1 MAENTMQPLPPVN
14 AEAAATMWADYLAS
28 RSIDAQNAPH
38 HVAES
43 FGDHPALADEL
54 LNEILHGTKRATSS
68 LACDYDDCNERV
80 PRPEDH
86 CIICDGA
93 GEPRAI
99 LRIISV
105 DRASFFEVDAQ
116 FAAAEGE
123 GDLSLASW
131 QREHEKFWRRTQ
143 KAMGRDWSP
152 EDTRLPGGEL
162 ILERFEICW
171 PARFAG

>member
-1 MAENTMQPLPPVN
+1 MTEKTVEALPPVN
-14 AEAAATMWADYLAS
+14 TEAAAKMWAGYLAS
-28 RSIDAQNAPH
+28 RGISEDQAPR

-54 LNEILHGTKRATSS
+54 LNEILHGSKRATSS
-68 LACDYDDCNERV
+68 LASEYAHYDERI
-80 PRPEDH
+80 PEPEDH

-99 LRIISV
+99 LRVTSV
-105 DRASFFEVDAQ
+105 QRGSFFDVDEQ

-123 GDLSLASW
+123 GDLSLGYW
-131 QREHEKFWRRTQ
+131 RREHEKFWRRTQ
-143 KAMGRDWSP
+143 LSIGRQWSP
-152 EDTRLPGGEL
+152 DDTRKPGGEL

-171 PARFAG
+171 PGEFAD

>member
-1 MAENTMQPLPPVN
+1 MTENTVQELPPVN
-14 AEAAATMWADYLAS
+14 GQAAATMWADYLAS
-28 RSIDAQNAPH
+28 RDISEDQAPH

-68 LACDYDDCNERV
+68 LASDYAYYGERV
-80 PRPEDH
+80 PQPEDH
-86 CIICDGA
+86 CIICNGA

-105 DRASFFEVDAQ
+105 ERASFFEVDEQ

-123 GDLSLASW
+123 GDLSLAYW
-131 QREHEKFWRRTQ
+131 RREHEKFWRRTQ
-143 KAMGRDWSP
+143 KSIGREWSP
-152 EDTRLPGGEL
+152 EDTQAPGGEL

-171 PARFAG
+171 PEEYAG